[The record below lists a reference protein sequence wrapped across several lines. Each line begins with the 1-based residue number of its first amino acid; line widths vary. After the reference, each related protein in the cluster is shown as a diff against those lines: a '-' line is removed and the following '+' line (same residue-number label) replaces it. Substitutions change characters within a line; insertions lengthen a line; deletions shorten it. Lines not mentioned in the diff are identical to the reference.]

1 MRMAGVM
8 AVLMVASGAWGQSGG
23 PIQNVAGRKTVSL
36 NGAWQ
41 TIVDPFLTGY
51 YDYRWQPDAE
61 HGFGANRKPR
71 SKSELVEYDYDR
83 SARLQVPGDWNMQR
97 PELLLYEGAI
107 WYKRNFDYT
116 LAPGR
121 RLFVHFGAANYH
133 ATVLLNGRL
142 LGEHVGGFT
151 PFGFEITD
159 LVREKGNFLIAMVEN
174 QRRMEGVP
182 TVNTDWWNYGGL
194 TRDVQLVEEP
204 ETFVEDYSIQLE
216 KGSRH
221 RISGW
226 VRLNGTRLRQKVT
239 VEIPEAGAA
248 IAVTTDERGYA
259 KVAGEA
265 QLKLWSPEDPKL
277 YEVVVEAETDRVRD
291 SIGFR
296 TIETSGANILLNGK
310 PIFLR
315 GITMHAE
322 APYRTGRAWSDDDA
336 RTLLGWA
343 KELNANFVR
352 LAHYPHD
359 ERMVRLADRMGLL
372 VWAEIPV
379 YWTIQFENPQ
389 TYANAEK
396 QLLETIA
403 RDKNRASVI
412 LWSVANET
420 PLGEARLSFLGRLV
434 ERARR
439 EDPTRLITAALQARY
454 ADATTE
460 MLDDPLGQVLDVLGC
475 NEYVGWY
482 DGPPEKAD
490 GIQWKTPYDKPLIMS
505 EFGGGALQGYHGD
518 ERTIFTEE
526 FQSNVYQHQ
535 IGMLKRIGFL
545 RGTSPWIL
553 MDFRSPKRMLPDI
566 QDYFNRKGLIS
577 ERGQKKAAFFTMQQ
591 FYESVKKD
599 GMPPVIRP

>member
-1 MRMAGVM
+1 
-8 AVLMVASGAWGQSGG
+8 
-23 PIQNVAGRKTVSL
+23 
-36 NGAWQ
+36 
-41 TIVDPFLTGY
+41 
-51 YDYRWQPDAE
+51 
-61 HGFGANRKPR
+61 
-71 SKSELVEYDYDR
+71 
-83 SARLQVPGDWNMQR
+83 
-97 PELLLYEGAI
+97 
-107 WYKRNFDYT
+107 
-116 LAPGR
+116 
-121 RLFVHFGAANYH
+121 
-133 ATVLLNGRL
+133 
-142 LGEHVGGFT
+142 
-151 PFGFEITD
+151 
-159 LVREKGNFLIAMVEN
+159 
-174 QRRMEGVP
+174 
-182 TVNTDWWNYGGL
+182 
-194 TRDVQLVEEP
+194 
-204 ETFVEDYSIQLE
+204 
-216 KGSRH
+216 
-221 RISGW
+221 
-226 VRLNGTRLRQKVT
+226 
-239 VEIPEAGAA
+239 
-248 IAVTTDERGYA
+248 
-259 KVAGEA
+259 
-265 QLKLWSPEDPKL
+265 
-277 YEVVVEAETDRVRD
+277 
-291 SIGFR
+291 
-296 TIETSGANILLNGK
+296 
-310 PIFLR
+310 
-315 GITMHAE
+315 MHAE

>member
-1 MRMAGVM
+1 MRMVGVM
-8 AVLMVASGAWGQSGG
+8 AVLMVAGGAWGQSGG

-36 NGAWQ
+36 NGSWQ

-61 HGFGANRKPR
+61 HGFGANRKPQ

-83 SARLQVPGDWNMQR
+83 SAHLQVPGDWNMQR
-97 PELLLYEGAI
+97 PELLFYEGAI
-107 WYKRNFDYT
+107 WYKRDFDYK
-116 LAPGR
+116 LEPGR

-133 ATVLLNGRL
+133 ATVLLNGKL

-151 PFGFEITD
+151 PFSFEITA

-204 ETFVEDYSIQLE
+204 ETFVQDYSIQLE
-216 KGSRH
+216 KGSRN
-221 RISGW
+221 RVSGW
-226 VRLNGTRLRQKVT
+226 VRLNGTRLGQKVT

-248 IAVTTDERGYA
+248 FAVTTDERGYA

-265 QLKLWSPEDPKL
+265 QLTLWSPENPKL

-296 TIETSGANILLNGK
+296 TIETSGGNILLNGK

-322 APYRTGRAWSDDDA
+322 APYRTGRAWSEDDA

-343 KELNANFVR
+343 KELHANFVR

-379 YWTIQFENPQ
+379 YWTIQFGNPQ
-389 TYANAEK
+389 TYANAEN
-396 QLLETIA
+396 QLLEMIA

-412 LWSVANET
+412 LWSMANET
-420 PLGEARLSFLGRLV
+420 PLGEARLSFLSRLV

-439 EDPTRLITAALQARY
+439 EDPTRLITAALQAHY
-454 ADATTE
+454 ADETTE
-460 MLDDPLGQVLDVLGC
+460 MMDDPLGQFLDVLGC

-490 GIQWKTPYDKPLIMS
+490 RIQWKTPYDKPLVMS

-518 ERTIFTEE
+518 ELTIFTEE
-526 FQSNVYQHQ
+526 FQSRVYQHQ
-535 IGMLKRIGFL
+535 IGMLKRIPFL
-545 RGTSPWIL
+545 RGTSPWVL
-553 MDFRSPKRMLPDI
+553 MDFRSPKRTLPGI

-577 ERGQKKAAFFTMQQ
+577 ERGQKKAAFFVMQQ
-591 FYESVKKD
+591 FYESVEKE
-599 GMPPVIRP
+599 GPPR

>member
-1 MRMAGVM
+1 MKMAGVM
-8 AVLMVASGAWGQSGG
+8 AILTMAGGAWGQSGVA
-23 PIQNVAGRKTVSL
+23 IQNVAGRKTVSL
-36 NGAWQ
+36 NGSWQ
-41 TIVDPFLTGY
+41 AIVDPFLTGY

-61 HGFGANRKPR
+61 HGFGANRKPQ
-71 SKSELVEYDYDR
+71 SKSELVEYDFDR
-83 SARLQVPGDWNMQR
+83 SARLQVPGDWNTQR
-97 PELLLYEGAI
+97 PDLMLYEGAI
-107 WYKRNFDYT
+107 WYKRDFDYK
-116 LAPGR
+116 LEPGR

-133 ATVLLNGRL
+133 ATVLLNGKL
-142 LGEHVGGFT
+142 LGEHVGGYT
-151 PFGFEITD
+151 PFAFEITG

-194 TRDVQLVEEP
+194 TRDVQLLEEP
-204 ETFVEDYSIQLE
+204 ETFVQDYSIQLE
-216 KGSRH
+216 KGSRQ
-221 RISGW
+221 RVAGW
-226 VRLNGTRLRQKVT
+226 VRLNGTRPRQKVT

-248 IAVTTDERGYA
+248 FAATTDEQGYA

-265 QLKLWSPEDPKL
+265 QLTLWSPEEPKL

-322 APYRTGRAWSDDDA
+322 APYRTGRAWSEDDA

-343 KELNANFVR
+343 KELHANFVR

-379 YWTIQFENPQ
+379 YWTIQFGNPE
-389 TYANAEK
+389 TYANAEN
-396 QLLETIA
+396 QLREMIA

-412 LWSVANET
+412 LWSVGNET
-420 PLGEARLSFLGRLV
+420 PQGEARLSFLKGLV

-439 EDPTRLITAALQARY
+439 EDPARLITAALQAHY
-454 ADATTE
+454 ADPTTE
-460 MLDDPLGQVLDVLGC
+460 MLDDPLGQFLDVLGC

-490 GIQWKTPYDKPLIMS
+490 RTQWKTPYDKPVVMS

-518 ERTIFTEE
+518 ELTIFTEE
-526 FQSNVYQHQ
+526 FQRRVYQHQ

-545 RGTSPWIL
+545 RGTSPWVL
-553 MDFRSPKRMLPDI
+553 MDFRSPKRMLPGI
-566 QDYFNRKGLIS
+566 QDYFNRKGLVS

-591 FYESVKKD
+591 FYEWVEKE
-599 GMPPVIRP
+599 GLPR